1 MLMSDEQEA
10 SFLTVYKTTSSKR
23 DSPNQQ
29 HIHTPTYKTYLHC
42 FPKTIK
48 KYVVRVNSNIAA
60 IELLKQYVRL
70 HPFRSSCLFRAAFE
84 SRYEI
89 IQYTVTHIDT
99 LTNTERFEAPK

>member
-10 SFLTVYKTTSSKR
+10 SFLIVYKTTSSKR

-60 IELLKQYVRL
+60 IR
-70 HPFRSSCLFRAAFE
+70 AFE
-84 SRYEI
+84 AIRKTTS
-89 IQYTVTHIDT
+89 
-99 LTNTERFEAPK
+99 L